1 MPPIKNLDER
11 EPIISAMNTV
21 QADLNTLQPEWCA
34 VKPHLKLGTILLH
47 GPEFTYVG
55 RNDRGLEVTPPART
69 ALADMDG
76 THTCQELSLSHEIP
90 LDDIHTLVSELD
102 RASLIDTHS
111 SKISVH
117 TRFHS
122 PNINRTSHDGDDSND
137 GAYQQLKARLV
148 PELSS
153 TTWIAGVRDGGALV
167 VSKRQEWKVRIC
179 GESRIA
185 TLLYGILLASGVTN
199 TTLQA
204 LSNSKRIGQEDLCAG
219 FLHPSDIGLPLE
231 KRLSEIT
238 RELSLFPTGTTSKPE
253 DGTKP
258 LMVAVGTVSADQIQ
272 KWMSQGI
279 PHLIIGVPE
288 CESIEIGPI
297 VIPGQSPCARCI
309 AMTREDQNPTWRE
322 IALQKALIPRPEVP
336 VAVAHH
342 VAGIAALELLHF
354 FDEGQS
360 PLVGASSRI
369 NFHGPLASVM
379 QTFARHP
386 ACGCNW

>member
-1 MPPIKNLDER
+1 M
-11 EPIISAMNTV
+11 
-21 QADLNTLQPEWCA
+21 NTLQTDLSA
-34 VKPHLKLGTILLH
+34 VKPHLKLGTILVR

-55 RNDRGLEVTPPART
+55 RNDRGLEVASPWRM

-76 THTCQELSLSHEIP
+76 THTCQELSLSREIP
-90 LDDIHTLVSELD
+90 LEDIQTLVAELD

-117 TRFHS
+117 NRFHS
-122 PNINRTSHDGDDSND
+122 PNINRPSHDSDDSND
-137 GAYQQLKARLV
+137 GAFQQLKARLV

-167 VSKRQEWKVRIC
+167 VSMRQEWHIRIC

-185 TLLYGILLASGVTN
+185 TLLYGILLASGITN
-199 TTLQA
+199 TSLQA
-204 LSNSKRIGQEDLCAG
+204 HNSAKRIGQEDLCAG
-219 FLHPSDIGLPLE
+219 FFHPSDIGLALE
-231 KRLSEIT
+231 KRSSELT
-238 RELSLFPTGTTSKPE
+238 RELSLFPIGATSKPE
-253 DGTKP
+253 GGTKP
-258 LMVAVGTVSADQIQ
+258 LMVAVGAVSAEQIQ
-272 KWMSQGI
+272 QWMSQGI
-279 PHLIIGVPE
+279 PHLIIGTPE
-288 CESIEIGPI
+288 SESIEVGPI

-309 AMTREDQNPTWRE
+309 AMTRGDQNPTWRE
-322 IALQKALIPRPEVP
+322 IALQKALMPSTEVP

-354 FDEGQS
+354 IDEGLS
-360 PLVGASSRI
+360 PLIGASSRI
-369 NFHGPLASVM
+369 NFHDPLASVM

>member
-1 MPPIKNLDER
+1 M
-11 EPIISAMNTV
+11 
-21 QADLNTLQPEWCA
+21 NTLQSEIDA
-34 VKPHLKLGTILLH
+34 VKPHLKLGTILLP

-55 RNDRGLEVTPPART
+55 RNDRGLEVASPARM
-69 ALADMDG
+69 ALSDMDG
-76 THTCQELSLSHEIP
+76 TRTCQDLSRARDIP
-90 LDDIHTLVSELD
+90 LEDIQNLVAELD

-122 PNINRTSHDGDDSND
+122 PNINRASHDSDDSND
-137 GAYQQLKARLV
+137 GAFQQLKARLV

-153 TTWIAGVRDGGALV
+153 ATWISGVRDGGARI
-167 VSKRQEWKVRIC
+167 VSKRQEWHVRIC

-185 TLLYGILLASGVTN
+185 TLLYGILLASGITN
-199 TTLQA
+199 TSLQA
-204 LSNSKRIGQEDLCAG
+204 HNSSKRIGQADLCAG
-219 FLHPSDIGLPLE
+219 FFHPSDIGLQLE
-231 KRLSEIT
+231 KRSSELT
-238 RELSLFPTGTTSKPE
+238 RELSLFPIGATSKPDE
-253 DGTKP
+253 TGTKP

-272 KWMSQGI
+272 QWMSQGI
-279 PHLIIGVPE
+279 PHLIIGTPE
-288 CESIEIGPI
+288 SESIEVGPI

-309 AMTREDQNPTWRE
+309 AMTREDQNPAWKE
-322 IALQKALIPRPEVP
+322 ITLQKVLMPSVEVP

-354 FDEGQS
+354 VDEGIS

-369 NFHGPLASVM
+369 NFHGPLASAR
-379 QTFARHP
+379 QAFARHP